1 VHGRAGKPQ
10 ASKPTKVARLLAESG
25 ENTTLQDQC
34 LREALRREVT
44 QLLRLVA
51 LFVVVFMALKLFV
64 VEGFEVEGNS
74 MQPTLRD
81 QERIL
86 VFKLPQEV
94 ARFFP
99 FLGVAPVGPDDV
111 VVFDSSVEPGKRYVK
126 RCIVSGVPRTAR
138 NTVSASEHGA
148 LPARA
153 VVVQVKS
160 GKVFAT
166 NLPAEAGAA
175 LEALHPEES
184 YDDVTLE
191 PGDLYVLGDHRSVS
205 RDSRSFGPVRADQV
219 VGRAV
224 LRFWPLDRFA
234 FL

>member
-1 VHGRAGKPQ
+1 MVQ
-10 ASKPTKVARLLAESG
+10 VETE
-25 ENTTLQDQC
+25 ENTTLQDRC
-34 LREALRREVT
+34 LREALRREVK
-44 QLLRLVA
+44 QLLRLVT
-51 LFVVVFMALKLFV
+51 LFVVLFLGLKLFV

-86 VFKLPQEV
+86 VLKLPQEV

-99 FLGVAPVGPDDV
+99 FLGLAPVGPDQV

-126 RCIVSGVPRTAR
+126 RCIVAGVPRTAR
-138 NTVSASEHGA
+138 NTVSASEATPKPYRG
-148 LPARA
+148 
-153 VVVQVKS
+153 VVVQVKL

-166 NLPAEAGAA
+166 NHLTSENPA
-175 LEALHPEES
+175 LEPLHEEES
-184 YDDVTLE
+184 YDDVTLG

-224 LRFWPLDRFA
+224 LRFWPLGRFA
-234 FL
+234 LL